1 MVGIYK
7 ITNTVNQKI
16 YIGQSIDIKKR
27 FSRHKT
33 SAFNKNST
41 MYNSSFY
48 KAIRKYGLS
57 AFTFEI
63 LEECPKDVL
72 DDKEQQYIKQ
82 YQSNDAR
89 YGYNMTEG
97 GKDCPSAPQK
107 LNQDKAKQIVL
118 ELKNTNKTNQ
128 QIASQFGVSEA
139 CVRQI
144 GYGEIWHFDK
154 ESYPIR
160 TKRPRSSNGV
170 HVKPRPR
177 ITNRCAHCGKNIWK
191 ESTMCAECQRNWQ
204 KEQSYNKLPDPII
217 LAQKITSLGF
227 FATGKEFNVSDTTI
241 RKWCKKLQI
250 PHTKKELSVWYHK
263 RINGTNTTCYE

>member
-16 YIGQSIDIKKR
+16 YIGQSINIKKR
-27 FSRHKT
+27 LSRHKT
-33 SAFNKNST
+33 SAFNENAR
-41 MYNSSFY
+41 MYNSNFY

-63 LEECPKDVL
+63 LEECPKDAL

-97 GKDCPSAPQK
+97 GKDCPSTPQK
-107 LNQDKAKQIVL
+107 LTQDKAKQIVL

-144 GYGEIWHFDK
+144 GYGEIWHFDE

-160 TKRPRSSNGV
+160 TKRPRSPNGK
-170 HVKPRPR
+170 HVKPRSR
-177 ITNRCAHCGKNIWK
+177 ITNRCTPCEKNIWQK
-191 ESTMCAECQRNWQ
+191 STLCAECQRNWQ
-204 KEQSYNKLPDPII
+204 KEQSYNRLPDPII
-217 LAQKITSLGF
+217 LAQQIVSLGF
-227 FATGKEFNVSDTTI
+227 FATGKEYNVSDTII

-250 PHTKKELSVWYHK
+250 PHTKKELAVWCQK
-263 RINGTNTTCYE
+263 RINDINNTCHE